1 MGMITSLAS
10 RMPEEEYVADFHR
23 RETGYGNDKT
33 GRSYFGAVDEF
44 ARAWENLKPSLDGR
58 RLLVDLSGLDFV
70 DPGGAHLLEE
80 IYQETFADFVADSPL
95 AKYFAEQARRPSNR
109 HRKGI

>member
-1 MGMITSLAS
+1 MLRISIDERPDTVTIKLEGRISG
-10 RMPEEEYVADFHR
+10 PW
-23 RETGYGNDKT
+23 TG
-33 GRSYFGAVDEF
+33 EF

-95 AKYFAEQARRPSNR
+95 AKYFAEQARRRSNR